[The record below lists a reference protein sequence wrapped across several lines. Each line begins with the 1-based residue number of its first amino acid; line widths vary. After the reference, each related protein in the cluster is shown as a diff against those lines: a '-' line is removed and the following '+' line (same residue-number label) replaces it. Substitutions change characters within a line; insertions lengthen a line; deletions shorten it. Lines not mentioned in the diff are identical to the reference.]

1 MPVGVHNNHKGNPN
15 GGSNL
20 EPLKQL
26 TELNAADLQR
36 YKDFAAA
43 RRKNRVYHAVNLSER
58 IRRAEEIA
66 EECGKQ
72 GKPFT
77 IGQIMI
83 AADIC
88 NNDTWARIKAGEKDY
103 LLFEYIELNN
113 ITEEKCLYTED
124 GTPYIEAQDE
134 ITGQVVDFPL
144 VLYSDRLEKIYKWQ
158 ESILEGNLYKS
169 RNMPTVTGSI
179 FGLKNTHKWS
189 DQPQETEKVS
199 RQTLII
205 ADKSQAMKALDM
217 LREDD

>member
-1 MPVGVHNNHKGNPN
+1 MPKGVYKRTEAAYK
-15 GGSNL
+15 SM

-66 EECGKQ
+66 EEYGKQ

-77 IGQIMI
+77 IGEIMI

-88 NNDTWARIKAGEKDY
+88 NQNIWAGLKAGDKDY
-103 LLFEYIELNN
+103 LLFEYIETHE
-113 ITEEKCLYTED
+113 ITEESCSYTPE
-124 GTPYIEAQDE
+124 GIPYIEAQDE
-134 ITGQVVDFPL
+134 ITGRVVDFPL
-144 VLYSDRLEKIYKWQ
+144 VLYSERLEKIYRWQ

-205 ADKSQAMKALDM
+205 ADKSQALKALDM
-217 LREDD
+217 LREED

>member
-1 MPVGVHNNHKGNPN
+1 MPKGVYEGHKAGT
-15 GGSNL
+15 NL

-66 EECGKQ
+66 EERGKT

-77 IGQIMI
+77 IGEIMI
-83 AADIC
+83 AAEIC
-88 NNDTWARIKAGEKDY
+88 NNDIWARIKAGEKDY
-103 LLFEYIELNN
+103 LIFEYIDLNG
-113 ITEEKCLYTED
+113 ITEESCLYTAE
-124 GTPYIEAQDE
+124 GTPYVEARDE
-134 ITGQVVDFPL
+134 VTGQVVEFPL
-144 VLYSDRLEKIYKWQ
+144 SLYSERLEKIYKWQ

-189 DQPQETEKVS
+189 DQPQEAEKVS